1 MTQTDAR
8 TILCAGLSKI
18 YGIQEA
24 LRMAGTVIPGIM
36 NDFNQM
42 LSDSQRRKAVQ
53 EEYRLEDGRACV
65 FISGRKLDGNTIS
78 YDRVEVTEGKTTT

>member
-42 LSDSQRRKAVQ
+42 LSDSQRGKAVQ

-65 FISGRKLDGNTIS
+65 FISGGKLDGNTVS
-78 YDRVEVTEGKTTT
+78 YDCVEVTEGKTTT

>member
-1 MTQTDAR
+1 MTQTEAR

-42 LSDSQRRKAVQ
+42 LSDSQRGKAVQ
-53 EEYRLEDGRACV
+53 EE
-65 FISGRKLDGNTIS
+65 ISMEKDMQRKASRESSRI
-78 YDRVEVTEGKTTT
+78 